1 MSPTLDYSAA
11 GINPLACDSDWLA
24 DAPITLPES
33 SCGLAGTSGDF
44 SWMDAQPCDSPLSP
58 STVASEVSSLDSAL
72 LVQQLLAAS
81 SSADM
86 AAAHNGQVEDTTIE
100 ASQTD
105 GISDDLAY
113 SLPAL
118 LELIRTQ
125 SPSDLGFDVSPLS
138 AEYQD
143 VQTPSTDRR
152 AFPTHTLAD
161 GGRVAYV
168 PVYIPPTPSPV
179 AGDNQLD
186 SPVLTPTMAR
196 YDHHQQQPRVA
207 RKQSSRSSN
216 GSEADA
222 KCRGSQN
229 KAATGSNRVPSLK
242 DVVAEVY
249 NEQPGCV
256 ITLRK
261 IQKLGYKASHII
273 KQHFAKKYGVRVIRL
288 RLVHSRSKGCVERPG
303 QSGPLRPAN
312 MGFLVLGKPASVEK
326 VLAGVSESGIEVING
341 VAISV
346 LRFIRNPSHRDAP
359 EVASARPSMV
369 FDKQTNYAVPSSMMD
384 QYSQSCSLWEPSL
397 PESHMDPWAV
407 PQSLVM

>member
-1 MSPTLDYSAA
+1 MSSTLDYSAA
-11 GINPLACDSDWLA
+11 GFNPLGCDSDWLA

-58 STVASEVSSLDSAL
+58 STAASEVSSLDSAL
-72 LVQQLLAAS
+72 LVQQLMAAS

-86 AAAHNGQVEDTTIE
+86 AAAQNGLVEDTTIE

-143 VQTPSTDRR
+143 VQTPLPSTHRS

-186 SPVLTPTMAR
+186 SP
-196 YDHHQQQPRVA
+196 
-207 RKQSSRSSN
+207 
-216 GSEADA
+216 GSEPDA

-229 KAATGSNRVPSLK
+229 KTTAGANRVPSLK
-242 DVVAEVY
+242 VSL
-249 NEQPGCV
+249 Q
-256 ITLRK
+256 
-261 IQKLGYKASHII
+261 
-273 KQHFAKKYGVRVIRL
+273 
-288 RLVHSRSKGCVERPG
+288 RST
-303 QSGPLRPAN
+303 
-312 MGFLVLGKPASVEK
+312 M
-326 VLAGVSESGIEVING
+326 
-341 VAISV
+341 
-346 LRFIRNPSHRDAP
+346 
-359 EVASARPSMV
+359 
-369 FDKQTNYAVPSSMMD
+369 SS
-384 QYSQSCSLWEPSL
+384 L
-397 PESHMDPWAV
+397 
-407 PQSLVM
+407 